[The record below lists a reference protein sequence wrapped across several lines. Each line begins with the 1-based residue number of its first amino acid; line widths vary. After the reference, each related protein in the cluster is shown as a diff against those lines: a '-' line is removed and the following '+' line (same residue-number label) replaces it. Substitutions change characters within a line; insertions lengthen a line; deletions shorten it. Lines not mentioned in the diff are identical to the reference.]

1 MSFSFSELDALF
13 LDQRASVPAI
23 DQLGGGTVRRDA
35 EGHPIRASGRH
46 TVVYELRALTGR
58 ILALRVHQRPD
69 GERDRALAQRYA
81 ALQRDHL
88 LDGLRAPH
96 GPLPADI
103 QWVPDGL
110 RFRAPDGRQAS
121 RPIVVMERVPG
132 RTLREMVNRLCQEGD
147 GAHLAMIADRWL
159 ETALALET
167 AGFVH
172 GDLSPDNIMVRP
184 DGTIAVVDLDT
195 ASWPGFRVNHD
206 APGSDSALRHPQG
219 VPRDQ
224 VYRDRFPAL
233 MLWAALRILA
243 TQPDILPGTPAEG
256 LLFSNADVRRPSA
269 SPVFTRLDE
278 ADVSLG
284 LLLEV
289 VRRAIRFAPEELPPL
304 SEIAARLDGLGF
316 PRLAPRRAA
325 RPAPPVRRQAKESAQ
340 IHTEVARPEPESP
353 SPAPQSGRQ
362 RAPAGPSVAASPTLQ
377 TDRLDALHAAIQQ
390 RNGPEALRI
399 WGEVRE
405 HPAAQAYA
413 TAIHQ
418 LVEQEARAAIERAL
432 RRRDDTALL
441 RAITQSESA
450 GVAPDASALT
460 AARDARRRAEARE
473 ALAAA
478 LSEDD
483 RSALINLQRGGQLDQ
498 LGPLDP
504 AANRAIARALAWP
517 SVERAL
523 ANNDDVAICA
533 AADLA
538 LWREEETRPHSI
550 WLRLDLAWQRSRWTQ
565 DVRAALG
572 RRNGPYLRS
581 LLAKAPADAEER
593 LTGVERRRVH
603 RVIARDQAA
612 TRLELALREGPDRE
626 VVEALAEL
634 EASGAPFSD
643 GLDWSAVRGVVDRL
657 SLADSLRAA
666 MAAEPPDTERMAR
679 LLPAARAALGD
690 LQRAGPEWAELEQA
704 VLRAA
709 HLERLREALASSD
722 DARIAAAAD
731 PDPFLVR
738 QLLTE
743 EEAALV
749 AVVQGRTRTQV
760 RRHAS

>member
-1 MSFSFSELDALF
+1 MSFSFSELDAVF
-13 LDQRASVPAI
+13 LDPRTNVPAV

-35 EGHPIRASGRH
+35 QGHPVRASGRH
-46 TVVYELRALTGR
+46 TVVYELRTLSGR
-58 ILALRVHQRPD
+58 ILALRVHQQLD
-69 GERDRALAQRYA
+69 QERDRALEQRYT

-88 LDGLRAPH
+88 LEGLRAPH
-96 GPLPADI
+96 GPLPGDI
-103 QWVPDGL
+103 QWLPEGL
-110 RFRAPDGRQAS
+110 RFRGTDGQQTS
-121 RPIVVMERVPG
+121 RPLVVMERVPG
-132 RTLREMVNRLCQEGD
+132 RTLREMVIRLCQERD
-147 GAHLAMIADRWL
+147 GAHLALIADRWL
-159 ETALALET
+159 ETALAMET

-172 GDLSPDNIMVRP
+172 GDLGPDNIMVRP

-195 ASWPGFRVNHD
+195 ASWPGFRVDQDLPDNN
-206 APGSDSALRHPQG
+206 SALRHPQG
-219 VPRDQ
+219 TPRDPI
-224 VYRDRFPAL
+224 YRDRFPAL

-243 TQPDILPGTPAEG
+243 VQPEFLPGTPAEG
-256 LLFSNADVRRPSA
+256 LLFSSTDVRRPAA
-269 SPVFTRLDE
+269 SPVFTRLDD
-278 ADVSLG
+278 ADASLG

-289 VRRAIRFAPEELPPL
+289 VRRAIRFSPEELPPL
-304 SEIAARLDGLGF
+304 SEIAARLEGLGF
-316 PRLAPRRAA
+316 PRLAPRRSA
-325 RPAPPVRRQAKESAQ
+325 RPVPPVRLQAAEPAQ
-340 IHTEVARPEPESP
+340 ADTKLVPPGPVAPVLAP
-353 SPAPQSGRQ
+353 PAASKQ
-362 RAPAGPSVAASPTLQ
+362 APADSPVAVGRTLNAV
-377 TDRLDALHAAIQQ
+377 RVEALHAALQQ
-390 RNGPEALRI
+390 RDGREALRI
-399 WGEVRE
+399 WSEVRE
-405 HPAAQAYA
+405 HPTAQVYA
-413 TAIHQ
+413 TGIHQ
-418 LVEQEARAAIERAL
+418 LIEQEARAAIDRAV

-441 RAITQSESA
+441 RAIAQAESA
-450 GVAPDASALT
+450 GVAPDATALT
-460 AARDARRRAEARE
+460 AAREARRRAETRE

-478 LSEDD
+478 LRDDD
-483 RSALINLQRGGQLDQ
+483 RPALISLQRGGSLDD

-523 ANNDDVAICA
+523 ASEDDVAICA
-533 AADLA
+533 AADPA
-538 LWREEETRPHSI
+538 LWREEETRPHAI

-565 DVRAALG
+565 DVRAAL
-572 RRNGPYLRS
+572 RRRDGPYLRG

-593 LTGVERRRVH
+593 LTEVERRRVH
-603 RVIARDQAA
+603 RVIARDQAT
-612 TRLELALREGPDRE
+612 TRLDLALREGPDRE

-666 MAAEPPDTERMAR
+666 MATEPPDTERLAR

-709 HLERLREALASSD
+709 HLERLREALASGD

-738 QLLTE
+738 QLLAE

-749 AVVQGRTRTQV
+749 AGVLGRTRTQV